1 MAKQARTY
9 FLTAYVEYLL
19 DQGIRSEETYLGDAS
34 RYLRFLLARAGPADV
49 EAFIASARSPAYRAR
64 LRKTLR
70 KFYAFARER
79 LGVPA
84 DPWAAL
90 EPPAHPADVGK
101 PDRDRGPAAGVQ
113 SPSGPVSAR

>member
-1 MAKQARTY
+1 MAKQSRTY

-34 RYLRFLLARAGPADV
+34 RYLRFLLGRTGPADV
-49 EAFIASARSPAYRAR
+49 EAFLASARSPAYRAR
-64 LRKTLR
+64 LSKTLR

-84 DPWAAL
+84 DPWGNPQSSPHRA
-90 EPPAHPADVGK
+90 GK
-101 PDRDRGPAAGVQ
+101 PERDRKPVAGARHPSRPA
-113 SPSGPVSAR
+113 SAR